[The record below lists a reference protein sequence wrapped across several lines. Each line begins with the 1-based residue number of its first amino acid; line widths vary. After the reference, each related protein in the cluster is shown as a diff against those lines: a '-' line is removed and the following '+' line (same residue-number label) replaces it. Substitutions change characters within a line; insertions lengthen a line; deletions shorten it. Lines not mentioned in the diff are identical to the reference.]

1 MEPIYFSYDA
11 EAWRF
16 KTISEFKDS
25 VGRGAEVNFEWNG
38 REYHICPVWPDGG
51 VKYYIAPLDT
61 LEETIYDSPEAML
74 NYMVGGDR
82 LRDIITRVQVTDRTL

>member
-1 MEPIYFSYDA
+1 M
-11 EAWRF
+11 
-16 KTISEFKDS
+16 
-25 VGRGAEVNFEWNG
+25 
-38 REYHICPVWPDGG
+38 
-51 VKYYIAPLDT
+51 KYYIAPLDT